1 MFYYAQDLSA
11 YLAGLRSKKVKIK
24 TRRNE
29 VSSPTL
35 KTDSK
40 HV

>member
-29 VSSPTL
+29 VPSPTL